1 MKGKSSL
8 LPFCHVAN
16 MGVQVSRGREL
27 PISARQ
33 EDWEHPLIRAG
44 GKALSCLLHHAF
56 IGE

>member
-44 GKALSCLLHHAF
+44 GKALSHLHHAF